1 MMPSLVKIMRN
12 LALVLSTLA
21 AGFATT
27 AQAQTACGVTG
38 SATASPAVYDP
49 FNPSGLATTNITMN
63 ISRVNPPGGGTTSV
77 VNFYLKANASTGSKA
92 DGTQIVPLSIA
103 GQAALDGIGLNIFY
117 NYTATAPT
125 LLPITL
131 LPSSGNRFA
140 KISFTG
146 NNAGSDTVQVTFQVS
161 LPPNL
166 DLNAVQSLA
175 FDAYFSCNMQGG
187 HYNGETQT
195 GSFPNAVVF
204 PVTVLSALRTY
215 YAGTA
220 LDFGE
225 IGSITTG
232 SLGGTP
238 QKTSP
243 SNYVFVQSSGAY
255 SVTLSSQNAFK
266 LFKPGAAIDNDK
278 VKYRLRFLGM
288 DVDNTTNPTAGATAI
303 TRSCQRATL
312 ATTGNVLPIQAKLL
326 EGGSG
331 KNPSPSYSDI
341 LTITVTPLV
350 YSDPGTNA
358 CATYSLSGF

>member
-1 MMPSLVKIMRN
+1 MMPSLVKIMRS
-12 LALVLSTLA
+12 LALALSALA

-38 SATASPAVYDP
+38 SATAAPAVYDP
-49 FNPSGLATTNITMN
+49 FNPTGLATTNITMN
-63 ISRVNPPGGGTTSV
+63 ITRVNPPGGGTTSV
-77 VNFYLKANASTGSKA
+77 VNFYLKANPSTGSAA
-92 DGTQIVPLSIA
+92 DGTQIVPLSLS
-103 GQAALDGIGLNIFY
+103 GSGALDGIGLNIFY
-117 NYTATAPT
+117 NYTAAAPT
-125 LLPITL
+125 LLPISL
-131 LPSSGNRFA
+131 LPTAGNRFA
-140 KISFTG
+140 KVSFTG
-146 NNAGSDTVQVTFQVS
+146 NNAASNTVQVVFQVS

-187 HYNGETQT
+187 QNNGQTQT
-195 GSFPNAVVF
+195 GSFANAVVF

-225 IGSITTG
+225 IGTITTG
-232 SLGGTP
+232 SLGATP
-238 QKTSP
+238 QKTAT

-266 LFKPGAAIDNDK
+266 LFKPGAAVANDK
-278 VKYRLRFLGM
+278 INYRLRFLGL
-288 DVDNTTNPTAGATAI
+288 DVDSGTTPTAGATAI

-312 ATTGNVLPIQAKLL
+312 STLGNVLPIQAKLL

-341 LTITVTPLV
+341 LTITVTPLI
-350 YSDPGTNA
+350 YTDLGTNA
-358 CATYSLSGF
+358 CATFGLSGF

>member
-1 MMPSLVKIMRN
+1 MMTSLAKIFRSLAVL
-12 LALVLSTLA
+12 LALATAGLASTA
-21 AGFATT
+21 Y
-27 AQAQTACGVTG
+27 AQACGVTG
-38 SATASPAVYDP
+38 SATATPAVYDP

-77 VNFYLKANASTGSKA
+77 VNFYLKANSSTGSAA
-92 DGTQIVPLSIA
+92 DGTQIVPLSLSGS
-103 GQAALDGIGLNIFY
+103 GQLDGIGLNTFY

-125 LLPITL
+125 LLPISL
-131 LPSSGNRFA
+131 LPTSGNRFA

-146 NNAGSDTVQVTFQVS
+146 NNAASNTVQVTFQVS

-166 DLNAVQSLA
+166 NLSAVQSLA

-187 HYNGETQT
+187 QNNGQTQT

-215 YAGTA
+215 FAGTA

-225 IGSITTG
+225 IGTITTA
-232 SLGGTP
+232 SLAGTP
-238 QKTSP
+238 QKTSA

-266 LFKPGAAIDNDK
+266 LFKPGAAVNNDK
-278 VKYRLRFLGM
+278 INYRLRFLGLE
-288 DVDNTTNPTAGATAI
+288 VDNTTNPTANATAI

-312 ATTGNVLPIQAKLL
+312 STTGNVLPIQAKLL
-326 EGGSG
+326 EGGQG
-331 KNPSPSYSDI
+331 KNPSPSYTDI

-350 YSDPGTNA
+350 YTDLGANA
-358 CATYSLSGF
+358 CATYSLTGF